1 MLEET
6 QDQKTSGR
14 DTEEHCDICAQRVG
28 GEHPHVVDLK
38 TRRLLCACRACHFL
52 FGAGGEKYRSVPGEC
67 FHAPDLMISNLQWD
81 RLEIPVGIAFFFFN
95 SSARRTVA
103 FYPSPAG
110 AMESLLPLDAWNDI
124 AMASPRLRGLLPD
137 VQALLVRKTGDG
149 FDCYIVPIDA
159 CYELVGLIRLG
170 WRGFDGGEKVRA
182 DIESFF
188 ARLRARS
195 GNPAQ
200 SAA

>member
-110 AMESLLPLDAWNDI
+110 AMESLLPLDA
-124 AMASPRLRGLLPD
+124 
-137 VQALLVRKTGDG
+137 
-149 FDCYIVPIDA
+149 